1 MRWDA
6 LFDDLQGQMAAS
18 ELLDLES
25 EITERAR
32 LEIARITLIDRLR
45 AATSRRITVD
55 LAYGLQFSGAIRQI
69 GSDWI
74 LLSEGS
80 QSVVVLLR
88 NIMAIEGLGAETLT
102 ASSLVRQNFRSL
114 SSALRLL
121 ARDRAMVTIYL
132 MVSDESRRRFHA
144 VIDRVGED
152 HCDIAVVRDGE
163 VRRQREV
170 LVRKTIPFGA
180 ILAIA
185 SLREAH
191 D

>member
-32 LEIARITLIDRLR
+32 VEIARITLIDRLR
-45 AATSRRITVD
+45 AAISRRITVD

-102 ASSLVRQNFRSL
+102 ASSLVRQNFRTL

-185 SLREAH
+185 SPLEAH
-191 D
+191 N

>member
-32 LEIARITLIDRLR
+32 VEIARITLIDRLR
-45 AATSRRITVD
+45 AAISRRITVD

-80 QSVVVLLR
+80 QSVVVLLP

-102 ASSLVRQNFRSL
+102 ASSLVRQNFRTL

-185 SLREAH
+185 SPLEARN
-191 D
+191 